1 MDKRKGGKWKRGAR
15 EGGREGGKR
24 ENGREVKGGAL
35 LVDSGA
41 AGR

>member
-1 MDKRKGGKWKRGAR
+1 MEERS
-15 EGGREGGKR
+15 EGGGKR